1 MKLLASLF
9 ASAVFSASA
18 IAAAPVTGLPAGHL
32 SVAQLPSGHP
42 SVDMTK
48 QGKGAPEIPLP
59 RKAKV
64 LSVVDVPQYTY
75 LEVTQNKKNLWLAAS
90 TVAVK
95 KGDVIRF
102 DDGMAMAN
110 FHSKSLNRTFPSIT
124 FVNRVVVTREK
135 E

>member
-1 MKLLASLF
+1 MS
-9 ASAVFSASA
+9 STS
-18 IAAAPVTGLPAGHL
+18 
-32 SVAQLPSGHP
+32 
-42 SVDMTK
+42 K
-48 QGKGAPEIPLP
+48 QGKSAPEIPLP
-59 RKAKV
+59 QKARV
-64 LSVVDVPQYTY
+64 LSATNVPQYTY
-75 LEVTQNKKNLWLAAS
+75 IEVTQNKKTLWLAAS

-124 FVNRVVVTREK
+124 FVNRVIVTREK